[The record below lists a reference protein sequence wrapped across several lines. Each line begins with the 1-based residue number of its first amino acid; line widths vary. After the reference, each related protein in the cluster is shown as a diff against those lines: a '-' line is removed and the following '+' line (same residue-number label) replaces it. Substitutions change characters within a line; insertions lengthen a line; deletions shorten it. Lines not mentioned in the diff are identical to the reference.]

1 MSSFAEKLDLAS
13 LKTNVNKL
21 DIDKLNKVPSNL
33 SNFKSKIKKIDI
45 DMLVPAPV
53 DLSELM

>member
-33 SNFKSKIKKIDI
+33 SNFKSKIKKNRY
-45 DMLVPAPV
+45 
-53 DLSELM
+53 